1 MFVDL
6 FSMGV
11 TAEMLKPYLEGWT
24 LKQIIGA
31 KRLFYVDLS
40 ILEQL
45 PTKDDMPVSSAR
57 PQCKH

>member
-1 MFVDL
+1 
-6 FSMGV
+6 MGV

-40 ILEQL
+40 ILNDL
-45 PTKDDMPVSSAR
+45 PTKDNMPVR
-57 PQCKH
+57 YLLYLEIN